1 MRAIGASQV
10 MTSIDWDRAGARN
23 ILLEQLVQQG
33 LVWGLHVLGDK
44 LSLQPNILP
53 SHLCFI
59 GFNPHTQ
66 IALYFFFLF
75 KHCVYLFLF
84 TL

>member
-1 MRAIGASQV
+1 MNWPWVRPVTRRAHPLGQCRALLAGEQG
-10 MTSIDWDRAGARN
+10 DWDRAGARN

-44 LSLQPNILP
+44 LSLQPSILP

-66 IALYFFFLF
+66 IAL
-75 KHCVYLFLF
+75 
-84 TL
+84 

>member
-44 LSLQPNILP
+44 LSLQPSILP

-66 IALYFFFLF
+66 IAL
-75 KHCVYLFLF
+75 
-84 TL
+84 